1 MSVNGFDSREQ
12 KYPQMVHALI
22 ELVKQLT
29 NIGSHDLLVR
39 ATVVA
44 ASTVAVVAMAVAIT
58 AAAEAIAVWRK
69 RERVTHLRIC
79 FSLTK
84 ANVHCQ

>member
-1 MSVNGFDSREQ
+1 
-12 KYPQMVHALI
+12 MVHALI

-44 ASTVAVVAMAVAIT
+44 TSTVAVVAMAVAIT
-58 AAAEAIAVWRK
+58 AAEAEATAVWRK